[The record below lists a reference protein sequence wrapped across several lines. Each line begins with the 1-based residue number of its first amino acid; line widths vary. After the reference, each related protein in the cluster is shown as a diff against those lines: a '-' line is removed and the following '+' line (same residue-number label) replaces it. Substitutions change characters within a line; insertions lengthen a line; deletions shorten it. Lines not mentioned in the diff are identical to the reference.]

1 MLLRTGIDIFG
12 NGLGLLHNEIS
23 ASFSRLVE
31 IHVKRWL
38 FHTAVEIIDHLL
50 GLAEVNAKL
59 RRGLLDVRAD
69 LDYVL

>member
-12 NGLGLLHNEIS
+12 NGLGLLHYEIS

-31 IHVKRWL
+31 IHVERWL
-38 FHTAVEIIDHLL
+38 FHTAVKIIDHLL